1 MHKKSIDNKY
11 QLRNINHGGGNSWF
25 FVTKNGLFVINTFL
39 GDKMGAVESI
49 ITLKNSMRFYS
60 YGGVLGLGLMPEI
73 FFQFFLSGVR
83 ASGSGLV
90 QGP

>member
-1 MHKKSIDNKY
+1 
-11 QLRNINHGGGNSWF
+11 
-25 FVTKNGLFVINTFL
+25 
-39 GDKMGAVESI
+39 MGAVESI
-49 ITLKNSMRFYS
+49 ITLKNSMRFYG